1 MKDFKNDVLNFD
13 CSVFDYWMRVLNHS
27 EFKVLLVV
35 YRKTVSI
42 NKYYER
48 ISQIEIANISGI
60 TTRSVRTAIN
70 SLENKGLVITTGNI
84 KSAKVFSVDKS
95 KIHNVNLNI
104 NNFENTENRGDRV
117 ALSQA
122 IRTMVF
128 EKDAYRCVNCGEHR
142 LLEVD
147 HIVPVCKGGGNE
159 FENLQTLC
167 ATCNSKKGT
176 LSMDD
181 WIKSTK

>member
-35 YRKTVSI
+35 YRKTVSS

-95 KIHNVNLNI
+95 KIHNVNLII
-104 NNFENTENRGDRV
+104 NNFENTENRG
-117 ALSQA
+117 
-122 IRTMVF
+122 T
-128 EKDAYRCVNCGEHR
+128 G
-142 LLEVD
+142 
-147 HIVPVCKGGGNE
+147 
-159 FENLQTLC
+159 
-167 ATCNSKKGT
+167 
-176 LSMDD
+176 
-181 WIKSTK
+181 